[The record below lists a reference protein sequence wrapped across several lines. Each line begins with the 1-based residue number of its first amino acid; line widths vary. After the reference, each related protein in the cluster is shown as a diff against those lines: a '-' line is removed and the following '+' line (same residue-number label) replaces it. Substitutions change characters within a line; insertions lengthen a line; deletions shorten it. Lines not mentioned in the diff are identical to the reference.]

1 MADLQQ
7 NQTTRRGLWGYPVLL
22 SLVLLVVANLALCV
36 TKPLAKVDPDSL
48 PAAHTWVW
56 WAAKEYQEQK
66 FVPKVVLLG
75 SSLVMHPVSR
85 ADADYM
91 GIDLDYVKH
100 HRSVLMEQLMNQ
112 TFNTPGSVYNFALPG
127 GMVSDDYIVTRALL
141 TGDRKPEVLVLGL
154 SLRDFIDNGV
164 HCAGATPAF
173 RYLKRYTDIEDLLDL
188 AMPQIWQRFDY
199 YVSNGFYIWGK
210 KLDLQ
215 VLLSEQTKEHF
226 AAWCAKTFPACR
238 LSEGDLSRNQPSN
251 LRSEVEEGMM
261 IVKSKE
267 PYSWENNSAEYKKRY
282 RTPNAEMFATQ
293 KVFLDKLIALAKEK
307 NIGVV
312 LVNMPLTPDNKALMP
327 AGSYGEFIETLTS
340 TAQKYDLPF
349 INLDS
354 SGGFTKAN
362 FYDTSHMNGSGGKKL
377 IEAIVQSLA
386 ADQRVAVRLS
396 PAPVAKTP
404 APAMT
409 PKLRLAGT
417 SSTK

>member
-1 MADLQQ
+1 MADYKH
-7 NQTTRRGLWGYPVLL
+7 NQTTRTGIWGYPVLL
-22 SLVLLVVANLALCV
+22 SLVLLVVANVTLCL
-36 TKPLAKVDPDSL
+36 TKPLSKVDPDSL

-56 WAAKEYQEQK
+56 WATKEYQEQK

-112 TFNTPGSVYNFALPG
+112 TFKTPGSVYNFALPG

-141 TGDRKPEVLVLGL
+141 TGERKPEVLVVGL

-215 VLLSEQTKEHF
+215 VLLSEQCKEQF
-226 AAWCAKTFPACR
+226 AAWCGKTFPACR
-238 LSEGDLSRNQPSN
+238 LAEGDLSRNQPSN

-267 PYSWENNSAEYKKRY
+267 RYSWEDNSTEYKKRY
-282 RTPNAEMFATQ
+282 RTPNAEMFETQ
-293 KVFLDKLIALAKEK
+293 KLFLDKLIALAKEK

-312 LVNMPLTPDNKALMP
+312 LVNMPLTPGNKALMP
-327 AGSYGEFIETLTS
+327 TGSYDQYLAHLTS
-340 TAQKYDLPF
+340 TAQKYDLPLV
-349 INLDS
+349 NLDS
-354 SGGFTKAN
+354 SGRFTREN

-377 IEAIVQSLA
+377 IESIVSALA
-386 ADQRVAVRLS
+386 ADQRVAVRLNPP
-396 PAPVAKTP
+396 PAAQP
-404 APAMT
+404 AT
-409 PKLRLAGT
+409 PKIRLAGT